1 MHKRVCLWKQLCRD
15 HVLGGTCRSP
25 RGLREL
31 KMGRTIYRFYCYR
44 CMREHKSTES
54 FLLERSDKKIKKI
67 YCPGCRAWVPVE
79 DTNLSP
85 DRFRLIHIDGWCFVG
100 NLVDYDVQ
108 SMQERMEKYQIHF
121 RIGDLAYDRNGK
133 QLSDRYHPIF
143 IHSDDMQ
150 KYDQMMRNNP

>member
-1 MHKRVCLWKQLCRD
+1 MKQTIKYRK
-15 HVLGGTCRSP
+15 HNARGT
-25 RGLREL
+25 
-31 KMGRTIYRFYCYR
+31 GRFDCGKLY
-44 CMREHKSTES
+44 
-54 FLLERSDKKIKKI
+54 LKKIEAESYEEAVQKFQKEYGI
-67 YCPGCRAWVPVE
+67 GQY
-79 DTNLSP
+79 DIQHP
-85 DRFRLIHIDGWCFVG
+85 DMEKTEYFVG